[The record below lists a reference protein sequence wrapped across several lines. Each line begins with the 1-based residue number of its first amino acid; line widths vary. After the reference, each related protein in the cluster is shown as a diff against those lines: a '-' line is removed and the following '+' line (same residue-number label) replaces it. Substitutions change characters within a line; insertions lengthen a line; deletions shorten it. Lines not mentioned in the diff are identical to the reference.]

1 MNSMSRHG
9 LRLLLG
15 ALLLSLAAFAFAQTP
30 AAYPTKPIRIVVDN
44 GKLSLYG
51 TVATT
56 MDKQIAGIRA
66 NQVFGVFSV
75 QNNLEV
81 VKGS

>member
-1 MNSMSRHG
+1 
-9 LRLLLG
+9 
-15 ALLLSLAAFAFAQTP
+15 
-30 AAYPTKPIRIVVDN
+30 VDN

-51 TVATT
+51 AVAST

-66 NQVFGVFSV
+66 NQVFGAFSV